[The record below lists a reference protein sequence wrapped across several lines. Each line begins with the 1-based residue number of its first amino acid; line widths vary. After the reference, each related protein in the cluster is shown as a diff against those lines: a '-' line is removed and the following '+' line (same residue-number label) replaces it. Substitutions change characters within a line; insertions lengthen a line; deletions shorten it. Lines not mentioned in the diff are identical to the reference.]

1 MLATRHLGGPVMR
14 TSARVFVL
22 VAISLLLSACV
33 STGSLANRGTSIDEG
48 VGQMANR
55 GILLNLARASRSEP
69 LYFVSIGNVQ
79 ATGSTDLRLGAPG
92 FTEGASLPLAAR
104 EVIQSGSSTF
114 LDNTINTNFQMGVFN
129 TQTFYEGMLQP
140 LGLNDIDLLLHQG
153 FSREMVFYLVIE
165 KAKVTPCPLQVG
177 TDPCILYNDP
187 SNPSYVMFQ
196 GAIEAAMEHGLVTEV
211 PQSTDSLVAPTD
223 AATDQGAAGA
233 SAATHAAVEQVTAQS
248 NGDIGR
254 AGSIDFVLRAP
265 TDSPKAQLC
274 FERALSTTAAKKEFD
289 QLTAEKKP
297 PFYCGTGHKRGSAPL
312 TVRLF
317 DGRDYQ
323 IVVTT
328 RSIYGIFNYLG
339 AVMNT
344 PTKQQPVLVDYKV
357 PSEVTPV
364 GPLLT
369 VTQGGILGTG
379 CFTAVNY
386 GGRGYCV
393 PQESAQT
400 TKKVFNVLSAL
411 VALKQSPG
419 DLPAS
424 QTVLVAP

>member
-1 MLATRHLGGPVMR
+1 MR
-14 TSARVFVL
+14 TSVQFIVL
-22 VAISLLLSACV
+22 AAISLLLSACV

-55 GILLNLARASRSEP
+55 GILLNLARASQGEP

-79 ATGSTDLRLGAPG
+79 ATGSTDLRLGAPA
-92 FTEGASLPLAAR
+92 FTEGPALTNVAKQ
-104 EVIQSGSSTF
+104 VIASGSSTF

-165 KAKVTPCPLQVG
+165 KAKITPCPLQPG

-187 SNPSYVMFQ
+187 SNPSYGLFQ
-196 GAIEAAMEHGLVTEV
+196 GAIEAAMEHGLMTEV
-211 PQSTDSLVAPTD
+211 PQSTDSLIAPTD
-223 AATDQGAAGA
+223 PNTDVGAADA
-233 SAATHAAVEQVTAQS
+233 RAQAHQAVQQVAAQS
-248 NGDIGR
+248 TGE
-254 AGSIDFVLRAP
+254 AGKAGKIDFVLRNP
-265 TDSPKAQLC
+265 VDEPKAQLC
-274 FERALSTTAAKKEFD
+274 FERALSTAGAKKEFD

-323 IVVTT
+323 IVVNT
-328 RSIYGIFNYLG
+328 RSIYGMFEYLG
-339 AVMNT
+339 AVMNAD
-344 PTKQQPVLVDYKV
+344 PKKQPVLVDYKV

-369 VTQGGILGTG
+369 VTSTAGAFGVG
-379 CFTAVNY
+379 CFTAVHY
-386 GGRGYCV
+386 GGKNYCV
-393 PQESAQT
+393 PQESART
-400 TKKVFNVLSAL
+400 TKQVFNVLSAL

-424 QTVLVAP
+424 QSVLIAP

>member
-1 MLATRHLGGPVMR
+1 MR
-14 TSARVFVL
+14 KSARILVL
-22 VAISLLLSACV
+22 AALSLALSACV
-33 STGSLANRGTSIDEG
+33 SAGGLATRGTSIDEG
-48 VGQMANR
+48 VGAMANR
-55 GILLNLARASRSEP
+55 GILLNLARASRGEP
-69 LYFVSIGNVQ
+69 LYFVSIGTIQ
-79 ATGSTDLRLGAPG
+79 AQGSTDLRLGAPA
-92 FTEGASLPLAAR
+92 FTEGASLPTVAR
-104 EVIQSGSSTF
+104 QVIAGGTSTF

-165 KAKVTPCPLQVG
+165 KAEVKPCPLQAG

-187 SNPSYVMFQ
+187 SNPSYLMFQ

-211 PQSTDSLVAPTD
+211 PQSTDSLVAPTNP
-223 AATDQGAAGA
+223 ATDQGAAGA
-233 SAATHAAVEQVTAQS
+233 QQQKKEAIQQVEAQS
-248 NGDIGR
+248 AGDVGK
-254 AGSIDFVLRAP
+254 AGKIDFVLRPPA
-265 TDSPKAQLC
+265 DEPKAQLC
-274 FERALSTTAAKKEFD
+274 FERALSTVAAKKEFD

-317 DGRDYQ
+317 DNRDYQ

-344 PTKQQPVLVDYKV
+344 PAKQQPVLVDYKV

-369 VTQGGILGTG
+369 VTSSGVFGTG

-386 GGRGYCV
+386 GGRNFCV

-400 TKKVFNVLSAL
+400 TKQVFNVLSVL

-424 QTVLVAP
+424 QAVLIAP

>member
-1 MLATRHLGGPVMR
+1 MLK
-14 TSARVFVL
+14 SARILVL
-22 VAISLLLSACV
+22 AALSLTLSACV
-33 STGSLANRGTSIDEG
+33 SAGSLATRGTSIDEG
-48 VGQMANR
+48 VGAMANR

-69 LYFVSIGNVQ
+69 LYFVSIGTIQ
-79 ATGSTDLRLGAPG
+79 AQGSTDLRLGAPA
-92 FTEGASLPLAAR
+92 FTEGASLPTVAR
-104 EVIQSGSSTF
+104 QVIAGGTSTF

-165 KAKVTPCPLQVG
+165 KAEVTPCPLQPG

-187 SNPSYVMFQ
+187 SNPSYLMFQ

-211 PQSTDSLVAPTD
+211 PQNTDSYVAPTD
-223 AATDQGAAGA
+223 PATDQGAAGA
-233 SAATHAAVEQVTAQS
+233 QAQKHEAVEQVAAQS
-248 NGDIGR
+248 SGDVGK
-254 AGSIDFVLRAP
+254 GGKIDFVLRPQA
-265 TDSPKAQLC
+265 DEPKAQLC
-274 FERALSTTAAKKEFD
+274 FERALSTVAAKKEFD

-317 DGRDYQ
+317 DNRDYQ

-328 RSIYGIFNYLG
+328 RSIYGIFDYLG
-339 AVMNT
+339 AVMNE
-344 PTKQQPVLVDYKV
+344 PAKQQPVLVDYKV

-369 VTQGGILGTG
+369 VTSSGAFGIG

-386 GGRGYCV
+386 GGKTYCV
-393 PQESAQT
+393 PQDTAQT
-400 TKKVFNVLSAL
+400 TKQVFNVLSAL

-424 QTVLVAP
+424 QAVLIAP

>member
-1 MLATRHLGGPVMR
+1 M
-14 TSARVFVL
+14 SA
-22 VAISLLLSACV
+22 
-33 STGSLANRGTSIDEG
+33 GSLANRGVSIDEG
-48 VGQMANR
+48 VGKMANR
-55 GILLNLARASRSEP
+55 GILLNLARASKGEP

-79 ATGSTDLRLGAPG
+79 AQGTTDLRIGAPG

-104 EVIQSGSSTF
+104 QIIQSGTSTF

-165 KAKVTPCPLQVG
+165 KAKVTPCPLSASP
-177 TDPCILYNDP
+177 DPCILYNDP
-187 SNPSYVMFQ
+187 ANPSYLLFR

-211 PQSTDSLVAPTD
+211 PQNLDSYVAPTSPV
-223 AATDQGAAGA
+223 TDQGAAGA
-233 SAATHAAVEQVTAQS
+233 QQQARAAAEQVAAQS
-248 NGDIGR
+248 SGGNIGN
-254 AGSIDFVLRAP
+254 AGKIDFVLRPP
-265 TDSPKAQLC
+265 TEEPKAQLC
-274 FERALSTTAAKKEFD
+274 FERALSTETAKKQFD
-289 QLTAEKKP
+289 QLKAEGKP
-297 PFYCGTGHKRGSAPL
+297 PFYCGSGHKRGSAPL

-317 DGRDYQ
+317 DGKDYQ

-339 AVMNT
+339 AVMDA
-344 PTKQQPVLVDYKV
+344 PPSEQPMLVDYKV
-357 PSEVTPV
+357 PSETTPA

-369 VTQGGILGTG
+369 VNHTGILATG

-386 GGRGYCV
+386 GGKGYCV
-393 PQESAQT
+393 PEDGAQT
-400 TKKVFNVLSAL
+400 TKQVFNVLSAL

-419 DLPAS
+419 DLPVA

>member
-1 MLATRHLGGPVMR
+1 MR
-14 TSARVFVL
+14 TSARVFIL

-33 STGSLANRGTSIDEG
+33 SVGSLANRGTSIDEG

-55 GILLNLARASRSEP
+55 GILLNLARASRGEP
-69 LYFVSIGNVQ
+69 LYFVSIGTIQ
-79 ATGSTDLRLGAPG
+79 AQGSTDFRLGAPG
-92 FTEGASLPLAAR
+92 FSEGADLTTVAKQL
-104 EVIQSGSSTF
+104 VFGGTSSF

-233 SAATHAAVEQVTAQS
+233 NAATHAAVQQVAAQS
-248 NGDIGR
+248 SGDIGK
-254 AGSIDFVLRAP
+254 AGKIDFVLRP
-265 TDSPKAQLC
+265 PVDEPKAQLC
-274 FERALSTTAAKKEFD
+274 FERALSTVAAKKEFD
-289 QLTAEKKP
+289 QLTTEKKP

-317 DGRDYQ
+317 DNRDYQ

-344 PTKQQPVLVDYKV
+344 PASQQPVLVDYKI

-369 VTQGGILGTG
+369 VTASGGVFGG
-379 CFTAVNY
+379 CFTAVTY
-386 GGRGYCV
+386 GGKSYCV
-393 PQESAQT
+393 PQESTQT
-400 TKKVFNVLSAL
+400 TKQVFNVLSAL

>member
-1 MLATRHLGGPVMR
+1 MR
-14 TSARVFVL
+14 ISARAFVPA
-22 VAISLLLSACV
+22 VVSLLLSACV
-33 STGSLANRGTSIDEG
+33 SAGSLANRGTSIDEG

-55 GILLNLARASRSEP
+55 GILLNLARASRGEP

-79 ATGSTDLRLGAPG
+79 AQGTTDLRLGAPA

-104 EVIQSGSSTF
+104 QIVQSGTSTF

-165 KAKVTPCPLQVG
+165 KAKITPCPLTPG
-177 TDPCILYNDP
+177 SDPCIVNNDP
-187 SNPSYVMFQ
+187 SNPSYLMFQ

-211 PQSTDSLVAPTD
+211 PQSSDSLVAPTNP
-223 AATDQGAAGA
+223 ATDEGAAGA
-233 SAATHAAVEQVTAQS
+233 REQAHEAISQVAAQS
-248 NGDIGR
+248 TGDVGK
-254 AGSIDFVLRAP
+254 AGKIDFVIKPQA
-265 TDSPKAQLC
+265 DEPKAQLC
-274 FERALSTTAAKKEFD
+274 FERALSTAAAKKEFD

-297 PFYCGTGHKRGSAPL
+297 PFYCGTGHKRGNGTL

-317 DGRDYQ
+317 DGKDYQ

-344 PTKQQPVLVDYKV
+344 PPGKAPVLVDYHI
-357 PSEVTPV
+357 PSEVTPT

-369 VTQGGILGTG
+369 VTSGGLLGAG

-386 GGRGYCV
+386 GGKGYCV

-400 TKKVFNVLSAL
+400 TKQVFNVLSAL

-419 DLPAS
+419 DLPVA

>member
-1 MLATRHLGGPVMR
+1 MLAERHLGGPVMR
-14 TSARVFVL
+14 TSARISVL
-22 VAISLLLSACV
+22 AALCLLLTACV
-33 STGSLANRGTSIDEG
+33 STGSLASRGTSIDEG

-55 GILLNLARASRSEP
+55 GILLNLARASRGEP

-79 ATGSTDLRLGAPG
+79 ATGSTDLRLGAPA
-92 FTEGASLPLAAR
+92 FTEGPALSNIAKQ
-104 EVIQSGSSTF
+104 VIAGGTSTF

-165 KAKVTPCPLQVG
+165 KAEITPCPLQPG
-177 TDPCILYNDP
+177 SDPCIVYNDP
-187 SNPSYVMFQ
+187 ANPSYQLFQ

-211 PQSTDSLVAPTD
+211 PQSMESLVAPTNPN
-223 AATDQGAAGA
+223 TDVGAADA
-233 SAATHAAVEQVTAQS
+233 NAQARAAVSQVAVQS
-248 NGDIGR
+248 VGGGN
-254 AGSIDFVLRAP
+254 AGKIDFVLKPQAQ
-265 TDSPKAQLC
+265 DPKAQLC
-274 FERALSTTAAKKEFD
+274 FERALSTAAAKKEFD
-289 QLTAEKKP
+289 QLTSEKKP

-339 AVMNT
+339 EVMNT
-344 PTKQQPVLVDYKV
+344 PDAKAPKLVDYHV
-357 PSEVTPV
+357 PSEVTPT

-369 VTQGGILGTG
+369 VTEGGILGVG
-379 CFTAVNY
+379 CFSAVTY
-386 GGRGYCV
+386 GHKNYCV
-393 PQESAQT
+393 PEESAQT
-400 TKKVFNVLSAL
+400 TKQVFNVLSAL

>member
-1 MLATRHLGGPVMR
+1 MLAARHLGGLVMIE
-14 TSARVFVL
+14 SARILVL
-22 VAISLLLSACV
+22 AAFCLTLTACV
-33 STGSLANRGTSIDEG
+33 SAGGLATRGTSIDEG
-48 VGQMANR
+48 VGAMSNR
-55 GILLNLARASRSEP
+55 GILLNLARASRGEP
-69 LYFVSIGNVQ
+69 LYFVSIGTIQ
-79 ATGSTDLRLGAPG
+79 AQGSTDLRLGAPA
-92 FTEGASLPLAAR
+92 FTEGPALTNVAKQ
-104 EVIQSGSSTF
+104 VIAGGTSTF

-129 TQTFYEGMLQP
+129 TQTFYEGILQP

-165 KAKVTPCPLQVG
+165 KAEVTPCPLQPG

-187 SNPSYVMFQ
+187 SNPSYLMFQ

-211 PQSTDSLVAPTD
+211 PQNADSYVAPTD

-233 SAATHAAVEQVTAQS
+233 QEQKKEAIQQVNAEST
-248 NGDIGR
+248 GDIGKT
-254 AGSIDFVLRAP
+254 GKIDFVLRP
-265 TDSPKAQLC
+265 QPDEPKAQLC
-274 FERALSTTAAKKEFD
+274 FERALSTAAAKKEFD

-339 AVMNT
+339 SVMDE
-344 PTKQQPVLVDYKV
+344 PAKLQPALVDYKV
-357 PSEVTPV
+357 PSEVTPA

-369 VTQGGILGTG
+369 VITGQAFG

-386 GGRGYCV
+386 GGKVYCV
-393 PQESAQT
+393 PQESTQT
-400 TKKVFNVLSAL
+400 TKQVFNVLSAL
-411 VALKQSPG
+411 TALKQSPG
-419 DLPAS
+419 DLPAA

>member
-1 MLATRHLGGPVMR
+1 MR
-14 TSARVFVL
+14 ASARIIVL
-22 VAISLLLSACV
+22 AAISLLLGACV

-55 GILLNLARASRSEP
+55 GILLNLARASRGEP
-69 LYFVSIGNVQ
+69 LYFVSIGTIQ

-92 FTEGASLPLAAR
+92 FIEGPGVVGAAR
-104 EVIQSGSSTF
+104 QIVSGGTSTF

-153 FSREMVFYLVIE
+153 FSRELVFYLVIE
-165 KAKVTPCPLQVG
+165 KAKITPCPLIPG
-177 TDPCILYNDP
+177 PEPCIVYNDP
-187 SNPSYVMFQ
+187 SNPSYLKFV
-196 GAIEAAMEHGLVTEV
+196 GSIEAAMEHGLITEV
-211 PQSTDSLVAPTD
+211 PQSTESAD
-223 AATDQGAAGA
+223 ASANPAAGGD
-233 SAATHAAVEQVTAQS
+233 TAKPALKPPS
-248 NGDIGR
+248 D
-254 AGSIDFVLRAP
+254 A
-265 TDSPKAQLC
+265 PKAQLC
-274 FERALSTTAAKKEFD
+274 FERALSTDAAKREFD
-289 QLTAEKKP
+289 QLASEKKP
-297 PFYCGTGHKRGSAPL
+297 PFYCGAGHRRGSAPL

-339 AVMNT
+339 AVMDV
-344 PTKQQPVLVDYKV
+344 PEAQRPILVDYHV
-357 PSEVTPV
+357 PSETTPA

-369 VTQGGILGTG
+369 ITTASAFSG
-379 CFTAVNY
+379 CFTAVRY
-386 GGRGYCV
+386 GLRSYCV
-393 PQESAQT
+393 PQEGAQT
-400 TKKVFNVLSAL
+400 TKQVFNVLSAL

-424 QTVLVAP
+424 QTVLIAP

>member
-1 MLATRHLGGPVMR
+1 MLGGRHLGAAMR
-14 TSARVFVL
+14 ASARVVVL
-22 VAISLLLSACV
+22 AAISLLLSACV
-33 STGSLANRGTSIDEG
+33 AAGSLATRGTSLDEG

-55 GILLNLARASRSEP
+55 GILLNLARASRGEP
-69 LYFVSIGNVQ
+69 LYFVSIGTIQ
-79 ATGSTDLRLGAPG
+79 AQGSTDFRLGAPG
-92 FTEGASLPLAAR
+92 FSEGADLTTVAKQI
-104 EVIQSGSSTF
+104 VFGGTSSF

-165 KAKVTPCPLQVG
+165 KAKISPCPLQPG
-177 TDPCILYNDP
+177 SDPCIVYNDP
-187 SNPSYVMFQ
+187 ANPSYLLFQ

-211 PQSTDSLVAPTD
+211 PQSTESLIAPTN
-223 AATDQGAAGA
+223 ANTDQGAAGA
-233 SAATHAAVEQVTAQS
+233 RAATKAAVEQVTAQS
-248 NGDIGR
+248 NGDIGK

-339 AVMNT
+339 EVMNT
-344 PTKQQPVLVDYKV
+344 PPAKAPALVDYHV
-357 PSEVTPV
+357 PSEVTPA

-369 VTQGGILGTG
+369 VTQGGILGVG
-379 CFTAVNY
+379 CFSSVTY
-386 GGRGYCV
+386 GHKNYCV

-400 TKKVFNVLSAL
+400 TKQVFNVLSAL

>member
-1 MLATRHLGGPVMR
+1 MR
-14 TSARVFVL
+14 ASARVVVL

-33 STGSLANRGTSIDEG
+33 SAGSLATRGTTLDEG

-55 GILLNLARASRSEP
+55 GILLNLARASRGEP
-69 LYFVSIGNVQ
+69 LYFVSIGTIQ
-79 ATGSTDLRLGAPG
+79 AQGTTDLRLGAPA
-92 FTEGASLPLAAR
+92 FTEGPALFGVAGIAAKQ
-104 EVIQSGSSTF
+104 VLSGGTSTY

-165 KAKVTPCPLQVG
+165 KAKITPCPLQPG
-177 TDPCILYNDP
+177 SDPCIVYNDP
-187 SNPSYVMFQ
+187 SNPSYLMFQ
-196 GAIEAAMEHGLVTEV
+196 GAIEAAMEHGLITEV
-211 PQSTDSLVAPTD
+211 PQSTESLVAPTD

-233 SAATHAAVEQVTAQS
+233 RAATKAAVEQVTAQS

-400 TKKVFNVLSAL
+400 TKQVFNVLSAL

>member
-1 MLATRHLGGPVMR
+1 MR
-14 TSARVFVL
+14 TSVQIFVL
-22 VAISLLLSACV
+22 AAISLLLSACV
-33 STGSLANRGTSIDEG
+33 SAGSLATRGTSIDNG

-55 GILLNLARASRSEP
+55 GILMNLARASRGEP
-69 LYFVSIGNVQ
+69 LYFVSIGNIQ
-79 ATGSTDLRLGAPG
+79 ATGSTDFRLGAPA
-92 FTEGASLPLAAR
+92 FAEGADLTVLARQLAF
-104 EVIQSGSSTF
+104 SGTSTF

-165 KAKVTPCPLQVG
+165 KAKITPCPLQPG

-187 SNPSYVMFQ
+187 SNPSYLLFQ
-196 GAIEAAMEHGLVTEV
+196 GAIESAMEHGLITEV
-211 PQSTDSLVAPTD
+211 PQNLDSYVAPTNP
-223 AATDQGAAGA
+223 ATDQGAAGA
-233 SAATHAAVEQVTAQS
+233 SEQAHQAAEQVAAQS
-248 NGDIGR
+248 TGDVGK
-254 AGSIDFVLRAP
+254 AGKIDFVLRPPA
-265 TDSPKAQLC
+265 DEPKAQLC
-274 FERALSTTAAKKEFD
+274 FERALSTAAAKKEFD
-289 QLTAEKKP
+289 SLTAEKKP

-328 RSIYGIFNYLG
+328 RSIYGMFNYLG

-344 PTKQQPVLVDYKV
+344 PAAKAPVLVDYHV

-369 VTQGGILGTG
+369 VTQGGVLGAG
-379 CFTAVNY
+379 CFSSVTY
-386 GGRGYCV
+386 GGKSYCV
-393 PQESAQT
+393 PQDGAQT
-400 TKKVFNVLSAL
+400 TKQVFNVLSAL

>member
-1 MLATRHLGGPVMR
+1 MIK
-14 TSARVFVL
+14 SARILVL
-22 VAISLLLSACV
+22 AALCLTLSACV
-33 STGSLANRGTSIDEG
+33 SAGGLATRGTSIDQG
-48 VGQMANR
+48 VGAMANR
-55 GILLNLARASRSEP
+55 GILLNLARASRGEP
-69 LYFVSIGNVQ
+69 LYFVSIGNIQ
-79 ATGSTDLRLGAPG
+79 AQGSTDLRLGAPA
-92 FTEGASLPLAAR
+92 FTEGPGVLGAAGIAAKQ
-104 EVIQSGSSTF
+104 VVSGGTSTF

-129 TQTFYEGMLQP
+129 TQTFYEGILQP

-165 KAKVTPCPLQVG
+165 KAKVTPCPLQAG
-177 TDPCILYNDP
+177 SDPCILYNDP
-187 SNPSYVMFQ
+187 DNPSYLMFQ

-211 PQSTDSLVAPTD
+211 PQNSDSYVAPTD
-223 AATDQGAAGA
+223 EATDQGAAGA
-233 SAATHAAVEQVTAQS
+233 NEQKHEAVEQVAAQS
-248 NGDIGR
+248 NGDVSKG
-254 AGSIDFVLRAP
+254 GKIDFVLRP
-265 TDSPKAQLC
+265 PPDEPKAQLC
-274 FERALSTTAAKKEFD
+274 FERALSTVAAKKEFD

-339 AVMNT
+339 SVMNESA
-344 PTKQQPVLVDYKV
+344 KVQPVLVDYKI

-369 VTQGGILGTG
+369 VTNSGGILGAS

-386 GGRGYCV
+386 GGKTYCV
-393 PQESAQT
+393 PQESTQT
-400 TKKVFNVLSAL
+400 TKQVFNVLSAL
-411 VALKQSPG
+411 TALKQSPG
-419 DLPAS
+419 DLPAA
-424 QTVLVAP
+424 QTVLIAP

>member
-1 MLATRHLGGPVMR
+1 MLAGRHLGGPVMR
-14 TSARVFVL
+14 RSVQIVVL
-22 VAISLLLSACV
+22 AALCLLLTGCV
-33 STGSLANRGTSIDEG
+33 SVGSLANRGTSIDEG

-55 GILLNLARASRSEP
+55 GILLNLARASRGEP
-69 LYFVSIGNVQ
+69 LYFVSIGTIQ
-79 ATGSTDLRLGAPG
+79 AQGSTDIRLGAPA
-92 FTEGASLPLAAR
+92 FTEGASLPSVAR
-104 EVIQSGSSTF
+104 QVIAGGTSTF

-129 TQTFYEGMLQP
+129 TQTFYEGVLQP

-165 KAKVTPCPLQVG
+165 KAKISPCPLQRG
-177 TDPCILYNDP
+177 SDPCIVYNDP
-187 SNPSYVMFQ
+187 ANPSYPLFQ

-211 PQSTDSLVAPTD
+211 PQSMESLIAPTD
-223 AATDQGAAGA
+223 PVTDQGAAGA
-233 SAATHAAVEQVTAQS
+233 NAQARAAVSQVAVQS
-248 NGDIGR
+248 TGGTN
-254 AGSIDFVLRAP
+254 AGKIDFVLKPQAQ
-265 TDSPKAQLC
+265 DPKAQLC
-274 FERALSTTAAKKEFD
+274 FERALSTAAAKREFD

-339 AVMNT
+339 EVMNT
-344 PTKQQPVLVDYKV
+344 PDAKAPKLVDYNV
-357 PSEVTPV
+357 PSEVTPI

-369 VTQGGILGTG
+369 VTQGGILGAG
-379 CFTAVNY
+379 CFSSVTY
-386 GGRGYCV
+386 GGKNYCV

-400 TKKVFNVLSAL
+400 TKQVFNVLSAL

>member
-1 MLATRHLGGPVMR
+1 MAAGSLATR
-14 TSARVFVL
+14 
-22 VAISLLLSACV
+22 
-33 STGSLANRGTSIDEG
+33 GTSLDEG

-69 LYFVSIGNVQ
+69 LYFVSIGTIQ
-79 ATGSTDLRLGAPG
+79 AQGSSDLRLGAPA
-92 FTEGASLPLAAR
+92 FTEGPALFGAAGIAAKQ
-104 EVIQSGSSTF
+104 VVSGGTSTY

-165 KAKVTPCPLQVG
+165 KAKVTPCPLQPG
-177 TDPCILYNDP
+177 SDPCILYNDP
-187 SNPSYVMFQ
+187 SNPSYLLFQ

-211 PQSTDSLVAPTD
+211 PQSTDSLVAPANPNTD
-223 AATDQGAAGA
+223 VGAAGA
-233 SAATHAAVEQVTAQS
+233 SAEAHAAVQQVAAQS
-248 NGDIGR
+248 TGEMGR
-254 AGSIDFVLRAP
+254 AGKIDFVLRSP
-265 TDSPKAQLC
+265 VDEPKAQLC
-274 FERALSTTAAKKEFD
+274 FERALSTVAAKKEFD

-328 RSIYGIFNYLG
+328 RSIYGMFNYLG
-339 AVMNT
+339 GVMNT
-344 PTKQQPVLVDYKV
+344 PAAKAPVLVDYHI
-357 PSEVTPV
+357 PSETTPV

-369 VTQGGILGTG
+369 VTQGSVLGVG
-379 CFTAVNY
+379 CFTSVTY
-386 GGRGYCV
+386 GGKSYCV
-393 PQESAQT
+393 AQEGAQT
-400 TKKVFNVLSAL
+400 TKQVFNVLSAL